1 MQHVSEFLKAKQALN
16 LKNRFVD
23 HLPER
28 FFSGHG
34 WRCSYF
40 SRKIAVPDMTSAR
53 KQGDPY
59 NWVPFLNQYF
69 PVFTSLVT
77 HHKHTIIYTFL
88 LRTDKLLRLSKRV
101 SFLLSSL
108 EEMEEQK

>member
-1 MQHVSEFLKAKQALN
+1 MQDTCPKDSFLDMAGDAAISYV
-16 LKNRFVD
+16 LKTV
-23 HLPER
+23 
-28 FFSGHG
+28 
-34 WRCSYF
+34 
-40 SRKIAVPDMTSAR
+40 VPDMTSAR

-69 PVFTSLVT
+69 PVFTPLVT

-88 LRTDKLLRLSKRV
+88 LRIDKLLRLSKRV